1 MYLADT
7 HVLLWWFAGSDRLG
21 SAAAQALRSAGQAHY
36 SAASIMEITV
46 KAMLGKVAVPDDF
59 SEHVSAGGWIEI
71 PVRASHA
78 AAMARFPD
86 LTRHDP
92 FDRLLLAQAHTEGLT
107 LLTADRR
114 LLQLGHSWIVDDAV

>member
-7 HVLLWWFAGSDRLG
+7 HVVLWWFAGSDRLG

-36 SAASIMEITV
+36 SAASIMEITI

-59 SEHVSAGGWIEI
+59 GEHVATSGWIEV

-86 LTRHDP
+86 LARHDP
-92 FDRLLLAQAHTEGLT
+92 FDRILLAQAETEGLA
-107 LLTADRR
+107 LLTADQR
-114 LLQLGHSWIVDDAV
+114 LLETGHSWIVDATV